1 MSVYFVISV
10 LIIFLIILLII
21 LMIINKIVIS
31 RKKIVY
37 LSLIA
42 LFFAFFIKSAVVEK
56 NEQIKTQ
63 VLEMVPTLK
72 AINQVDPVMSGA
84 FFADFRNAGKGSKKR
99 EEYYMRLQQ
108 WATENIKKTALS
120 RGG

>member
-21 LMIINKIVIS
+21 LIITNKIVIS

-42 LFFAFFIKSAVVEK
+42 LFR
-56 NEQIKTQ
+56 
-63 VLEMVPTLK
+63 VLYAP
-72 AINQVDPVMSGA
+72 
-84 FFADFRNAGKGSKKR
+84 
-99 EEYYMRLQQ
+99 
-108 WATENIKKTALS
+108 ATVGHRKY
-120 RGG
+120 